1 MSTRSFGSRWPYLTL
16 ALATIVYAAPVAA
29 QRRNAAPPM
38 VAQRTTLTRGTPDEV
53 GMSPA
58 VLEAGVGLYR
68 EAVARGDLVGAV
80 LLVARNGKVVLHEA
94 VGSRNWESKLPMEKN
109 TMFRM
114 ASNTKPVISTA
125 VSILAE
131 RGKLQYSDPV
141 RQYIPSFDNYKSGF
155 ITIDQLL
162 SHTSGFRINT
172 LFVQPYMAKS
182 AEHPDAP
189 SLQLEVARFGA
200 VGATVTPGTSYSYS
214 NPGFNTLGALIEI
227 TGGKPLEVFLR
238 DEIYKPLGMV
248 DTYNHEIASK
258 LDGKLDRM
266 GAVYYTQK
274 DGKWVV
280 GWKPGDTAQVPFVR
294 ASGGLISTA
303 WDYAI
308 FLQTFLNG
316 GSYGNVT
323 LVKPETVKLMT
334 SRHTPP
340 TTNDAS
346 GYGYGWGIDAD
357 GIYSHGG
364 SDGTYAW
371 VDPSRN
377 IIGLV
382 FTQTP
387 AGPNPRQKFM
397 ELVKL
402 AVNERMGLRM

>member
-1 MSTRSFGSRWPYLTL
+1 MQTVRRGYRTPWLTIALVAVALAPPLAAQNVTL
-16 ALATIVYAAPVAA
+16 A
-29 QRRNAAPPM
+29 
-38 VAQRTTLTRGTPDEV
+38 RGTPREV

-94 VGSRNWESKLPMEKN
+94 LGSRDWEARLPMEQN

-125 VSILAE
+125 IGMLVE

-141 RQYIPSFDNYKSGF
+141 RKYIPSFDNYKSGF
-155 ITIDQLL
+155 ITIDHLL

-172 LFVQPYMAKS
+172 LFLEPYLQKS

-189 SLQLEVARFGA
+189 TLQLEVARFGA
-200 VGATVTPGTSYSYS
+200 VGATVSPGTSYSYS

-227 TGGKPLEVFLR
+227 ASGKALEVFLR
-238 DEIYKPLGMV
+238 DEIYRPLGMV
-248 DTYNHEIASK
+248 DTYHHEVASK
-258 LDGKLDRM
+258 VDGKLARM
-266 GAVYYTQK
+266 GAVYYERK
-274 DGKWVV
+274 DGQWVA
-280 GWKPGDTAQVPFVR
+280 GWTPGDAAQVPFVR

-303 WDYAI
+303 SDYAI
-308 FLQTFLNG
+308 FLQAFLNG
-316 GSYGNVT
+316 GSYGSVRLLT
-323 LVKPETVKLMT
+323 PETVKLMT
-334 SRHTPP
+334 AVHTPAVP
-340 TTNDAS
+340 GS
-346 GYGYGWGIDAD
+346 GEGYGYGWALDGK

-364 SDGTYAW
+364 SDGTFAW

-387 AGPNPRQKFM
+387 RGPNPTQKFM
-397 ELVKL
+397 DLVRL
-402 AVNERMGLRM
+402 SVVAQPRERP

>member
-1 MSTRSFGSRWPYLTL
+1 MSTLAKGKRSLRLTFAVA
-16 ALATIVYAAPVAA
+16 ALAYVAPIAA
-29 QRRNAAPPM
+29 QNA
-38 VAQRTTLTRGTPDEV
+38 TTLTRGTPQEV

-94 VGSRNWESKLPMEKN
+94 VGSRHWEANLPMEKN

-125 VSILAE
+125 VGILAE
-131 RGKLQYSDPV
+131 RGKLKYADPV
-141 RQYIPSFDNYKSGF
+141 RKYIPSFDNYKSGF
-155 ITIDQLL
+155 ITIDHLL
-162 SHTSGFRINT
+162 AHTSGFRINT
-172 LFVQPYMAKS
+172 LFLEPYMTKS

-189 SLQLEVARFGA
+189 SLQLEVERFGA
-200 VGATVTPGTSYSYS
+200 VGASVAPGTSYSYS

-227 TGGKPLEVFLR
+227 TGGKPLEAFLR

-248 DTYNHEIASK
+248 DTYNYEVANK
-258 LDGKLDRM
+258 LDGKLSRM

-274 DGKWVV
+274 DGKWTA
-280 GWKPGDTAQVPFVR
+280 GWKPGDPAQAPFVR

-308 FLQTFLNG
+308 FLQTFLNR

-323 LVKPETVKLMT
+323 VLKPETVKLMT
-334 SRHTPP
+334 SVHTPP
-340 TTNDAS
+340 VPDSS
-346 GYGYGWGIDAD
+346 GYGYGWMVEGN
-357 GIYSHGG
+357 GIYSHSG
-364 SDGTYAW
+364 SDGTQAW
-371 VDPSRN
+371 VDPANN

-387 AGPNPRQKFM
+387 RGANPRQKFM
-397 ELVKL
+397 DLVRL
-402 AVNERMGLRM
+402 SINETRRPRG